1 MNTNN
6 NLVVWARLMRDPVQ
20 DKEANIIK
28 VITQPMGNIIRVN
41 DVTLRLDGLLVKVFV
56 EVDLSFP
63 LKRVRENDHPIL
75 ISYEKIFEGLLEPNL
90 RIVVTTSNLQNTS
103 PGAGDSMTELLSASH
118 GVLKQE
124 IQAG

>member
-6 NLVVWARLMRDPVQ
+6 NLVVWARLMCDPVQ
-20 DKEANIIK
+20 YKEANIIK
-28 VITQPMGNIIRVN
+28 VITQPMGNIIRS
-41 DVTLRLDGLLVKVFV
+41 RFFV

-103 PGAGDSMTELLSASH
+103 PGVGDSMTELLSASH